1 MSLSLPARQL
11 VSGSSPATGPGSPP
25 AAPLEVAPRGALLR
39 AIVAGGRDVL
49 LTVSSD
55 GWIERASDAAPAVF
69 GRTEGEL
76 AGMALDH
83 VVRPADDGGAEHADL
98 VRPDGRRVRCALA
111 AWPAAEAGRWMV
123 LVRDVAEAQAA
134 EAALREEGEVAR
146 ALLDLGDTL
155 NRHLGDPYVLDWVTT
170 IALRLLGCDWSTV
183 LGWDARRR
191 RYRPFATAGVLPGDP
206 GALVLA
212 PEELGLLDLL
222 EPGGVVELADL
233 ARQDLLPA
241 APLLELG
248 LTTALC
254 VPICQRRD
262 VVGLLI
268 HAWKQ
273 PPAPSP
279 RTHRLA
285 VGIAQATAFALD
297 NTLRLS
303 ELQSANRM
311 KSEFLSTLSHELRT
325 PLNVLL
331 GYSEMLADADA
342 ADRALVGGIARATV
356 QLRDVVEGAQDLSW
370 LDAGVVLEPEEI
382 DLPALA
388 AELVAAVDPL
398 RTADTALL
406 TEGVPPGR
414 VVLDRR
420 ALYTTLKHL
429 LTNACKFTPRG
440 WVSLGVE
447 MGDEVATFT
456 VQDTGVGMAA
466 DDVPACFERLRQIDG
481 SNTRRFGGLGIGL
494 YVVRRLV
501 ETQGGTVAVDTAPG
515 AGTTV
520 SVSLPLAG

>member
-11 VSGSSPATGPGSPP
+11 PPDPPATVPRD
-25 AAPLEVAPRGALLR
+25 VAPRGALLR

-49 LTVSSD
+49 LTVSAD

-69 GRTEGEL
+69 GRTEAEL
-76 AGMALDH
+76 TGLALDH
-83 VVRPADDGGAEHADL
+83 VVRVAPDDPDLADVL
-98 VRPDGRRVRCALA
+98 RPDGRRVACTVA
-111 AWPAAEAGRWMV
+111 AWPDAEAGRWLV
-123 LVRDVAEAQAA
+123 HVRDVSEAQAA
-134 EAALREEGEVAR
+134 RAALREDGEVAR

-170 IALRLLGCDWSTV
+170 IAVRLLGCDWSTV

-191 RYRPFATAGVLPGDP
+191 RYRPFATAGPLPEADP
-206 GALVLA
+206 EALVLA
-212 PEELGLLDLL
+212 PEELGLLELL

-233 ARQDLLPA
+233 ARQDVLPA
-241 APLLELG
+241 APLLDLG
-248 LTTALC
+248 LRAALC

-262 VVGLLI
+262 VVGVLI

-273 PPAPSP
+273 PPPPSP

-285 VGIAQATAFALD
+285 VGIAQAAAFALD
-297 NTLRLS
+297 NALRLA
-303 ELQSANRM
+303 ELQSASRM

-331 GYSEMLADADA
+331 GYSEMLADADGA
-342 ADRALVGGIARATV
+342 ERALVDGIARATV

-388 AELVAAVDPL
+388 AELAAAVGPL

-406 TEGVPPGR
+406 TERVPEAR
-414 VVLDRR
+414 VTLDRR
-420 ALYTTLKHL
+420 ALYTVLKHL

-440 WVSLGVE
+440 WVSLAVE
-447 MGDEVATFT
+447 LGAGGATFT

-466 DDVPACFERLRQIDG
+466 EDVPACFERLRQIDG

-520 SVSLPLAG
+520 SVSLPLSG